1 MAAMGIACLLAFAA
15 VSAAALGAEIFKW
28 VDDQGRTQYG
38 QSVPDKYRKSAI
50 KVEREIATP
59 TDAQRQE
66 AAARAAKDKEKAETM
81 AARKKT
87 EPGRPRPAP
96 APSPASVAAVDD
108 KASRCEA
115 EKQKYRESETC
126 FAPYRTPTGA
136 IQPEGFEHC
145 VAMKEPA
152 C

>member
-1 MAAMGIACLLAFAA
+1 MAAIRIACLLAFAA
-15 VSAAALGAEIFKW
+15 VSAAAFGADIFKW
-28 VDDQGRTQYG
+28 KDDQGRTQYG
-38 QSVPDKYRKSAI
+38 QSVPDKYKKSAI
-50 KVEREIATP
+50 KVDQEIATP
-59 TDAQRQE
+59 TDAQRQQ
-66 AAARAAKDKEKAETM
+66 ASARAANDKEKAEAM
-81 AARKKT
+81 AARKNT
-87 EPGRPRPAP
+87 EPAGSRPAP

-108 KASRCEA
+108 KASRCETQ
-115 EKQKYRESETC
+115 KQKYRESETC